1 LSVAHP
7 SSPAAVARSR
17 AASSGSADIS
27 RTNFPTAR
35 PSSSGLPIDSPFQN
49 GIRAG
54 CPGAGVTITRSWVMS
69 STRQLDVPSR
79 NVSPTRD
86 S

>member
-1 LSVAHP
+1 M
-7 SSPAAVARSR
+7 ARSR
-17 AASSGSADIS
+17 AASSDRPDIS
-27 RTNFPTAR
+27 RTNAPTAR
-35 PSSSGLPIDSPFQN
+35 PSSSGRPTCSPFQN

-54 CPGAGVTITRSWVMS
+54 CPGAGVTMTRSWVMS
-69 STRQLDVPSR
+69 TTVQLDVPSR